1 MPGLLGIFVRNTLK
15 IVGSSQPKLP
25 GPMYIE
31 VNCARLA
38 CYLMKYNN
46 ALVSA
51 ANVILRLANDG
62 RILLSFK
69 PPGFFTST
77 KYELLKMREIEAR
90 EALEETD
97 DESGEESDES
107 DENDHF
113 EGPTTTSNIFD
124 ALQDA

>member
-1 MPGLLGIFVRNTLK
+1 MARYRLK
-15 IVGSSQPKLP
+15 HINSL
-25 GPMYIE
+25 I
-31 VNCARLA
+31 L
-38 CYLMKYNN
+38 
-46 ALVSA
+46 A

-97 DESGEESDES
+97 DESGEERDESDES
-107 DENDHF
+107 DHF
-113 EGPTTTSNIFD
+113 DGPTTTSNIFD